1 MADDDH
7 LYENVEEPSGPPLP
21 NRSYSA
27 QAVDQQINADSFVEE
42 DELLY
47 ADIDLDLGDEPA
59 SDPATEPYSALQH
72 SASEPAGV
80 IYSDVVVP
88 QAPKAPDLPG
98 RSYPGANKEL
108 SSATQKPPS
117 QPSYENAEP
126 SSNGR
131 YNGIANLKAGVAAAS
146 LSATKPPP
154 TVATSVAK
162 QDKPQ
167 GAKLRFAAD
176 YLDDKGGRL
185 PVMLH
190 IIHRATV
197 GKILL
202 VFDREK
208 MEAIHT
214 LPVKLMRGFGQKQ
227 EGSERR
233 LKIEAGKRCPG
244 GERTYRYVLDK
255 SVPAK
260 INITAVLRAKVNQ
273 NQSMRQQKKSGN
285 ARPVYKNV

>member
-1 MADDDH
+1 MADDH

-27 QAVDQQINADSFVEE
+27 QAVEKIGADSFVEE

-59 SDPATEPYSALQH
+59 ADPATESYGSLQH
-72 SASEPAGV
+72 GAPEPAGV

-98 RSYPGANKEL
+98 RSYPGASKGL

-117 QPSYENAEP
+117 QPSYENAEI
-126 SSNGR
+126 SGNGGF
-131 YNGIANLKAGVAAAS
+131 NLASLKAGVAATS
-146 LSATKPPP
+146 LSAASKPPP
-154 TVATSVAK
+154 SVAASAG
-162 QDKPQ
+162 KPQ

-176 YLDDKGGRL
+176 YITDDKGGRL

-190 IIHRATV
+190 IIHRASV

-227 EGSERR
+227 EGSDRR

-244 GERTYRYVLDK
+244 GERTYR
-255 SVPAK
+255 
-260 INITAVLRAKVNQ
+260 
-273 NQSMRQQKKSGN
+273 
-285 ARPVYKNV
+285 